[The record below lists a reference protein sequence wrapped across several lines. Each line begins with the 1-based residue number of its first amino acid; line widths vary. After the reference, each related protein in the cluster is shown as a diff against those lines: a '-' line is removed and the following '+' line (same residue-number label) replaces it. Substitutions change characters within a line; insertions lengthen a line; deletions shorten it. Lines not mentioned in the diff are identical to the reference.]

1 VRWGLW
7 ALFALLLGAFVAH
20 FVLEDRGYVLINFRS
35 YIVEMSVPGLL
46 LVLVALYLGVRGVV
60 VLVRSPLRVR
70 KAIRERGLRRG
81 GADLAKGLIHI
92 TEGDFARAE
101 RLLTR
106 GLATTDA
113 PLVNYLL
120 AARAAQLQG
129 APERRDQWLKLAY
142 DESPDGEVTVLLT
155 QAELQLN
162 ASELDAAL
170 ATLKRLEQLKPDHPG
185 ALGLLARTYRARGDG
200 AERED
205 AGVNA
210 FHRNT
215 EILRGLAI
223 ELGSPH
229 DEANSHF
236 LECHPN
242 EEEQK
247 SRRANDNELVSGI
260 SEPRKEQPELNRR
273 LDRPGIRAECHERSL
288 LKDVEQSN
296 RRDDGC
302 LRIMLQ
308 WPKDED
314 IAQGRDRTHHDRTEG
329 EGKQEAKRRM
339 VTDKIGAKPRDD
351 CAQHEKSAMG
361 NIDHAH
367 HTKDQR
373 QSQSGQSQDEGLD
386 RSLEQCEQQM
396 WPEAHDEPGEK
407 TSERWKPKIIQRF
420 RAILQKRGTGGAGPP
435 API

>member
-200 AERED
+200 AELAALLPRLGRARLTSAERE
-205 AGVNA
+205 ALA
-210 FHRNT
+210 T
-215 EILRGLAI
+215 EALRL
-223 ELGSPH
+223 ELG
-229 DEANSHF
+229 
-236 LECHPN
+236 
-242 EEEQK
+242 
-247 SRRANDNELVSGI
+247 RADL
-260 SEPRKEQPELNRR
+260 
-273 LDRPGIRAECHERSL
+273 
-288 LKDVEQSN
+288 
-296 RRDDGC
+296 
-302 LRIMLQ
+302 
-308 WPKDED
+308 
-314 IAQGRDRTHHDRTEG
+314 
-329 EGKQEAKRRM
+329 
-339 VTDKIGAKPRDD
+339 
-351 CAQHEKSAMG
+351 
-361 NIDHAH
+361 
-367 HTKDQR
+367 
-373 QSQSGQSQDEGLD
+373 
-386 RSLEQCEQQM
+386 
-396 WPEAHDEPGEK
+396 
-407 TSERWKPKIIQRF
+407 TSERLAQVWTQLGNELRAAPAAVALRAVALQRLGRGEEAEKELRAALKKSWQRAPVLAYGEVRGADLGKQLKQAETWLKTYPEDGALLLTAARLCMASELWGKARSYLESSLALAPVPDAYALYGRLLTELGEGERAALAF
-420 RAILQKRGTGGAGPP
+420 RSGLALASSAAALELKSAAPPLEPP
-435 API
+435 APKKSGAA